1 MHCLATS
8 NISLIRPTNHIHTVH
23 SLQTMENLLLVT
35 NYLYMWLFNWITIM
49 LKHQNQGL
57 HPRNLD
63 SGWEKTVISLTY
75 IWIVPWGWS
84 QQRVVIWSSRV
95 GHTRVEHHTGRRRGW
110 CARVDCWERQARPKQ
125 EHLLTLLQQSS
136 HLGMPLHVVGIHRR
150 HAGLR
155 HRDLHHLRSNAG
167 GLIHWIWRHGTA
179 TSW

>member
-35 NYLYMWLFNWITIM
+35 NYLYMWLFNRITIM
-49 LKHQNQGL
+49 VKHQNQGL

-84 QQRVVIWSSRV
+84 QQRSRV
-95 GHTRVEHHTGRRRGW
+95 GHTRVEHHTGRRWGW
-110 CARVDCWERQARPKQ
+110 CARVDCWQRQARPKR
-125 EHLLTLLQQSS
+125 EHLLPLLQQSS